1 MKWSQW
7 SCIIESDDL
16 IHNKILKSTLPIN
29 YKRVILVSW
38 SKSPISRPSRIDTL
52 CNNGMCFNLW
62 SVWSKRNSFICSYRL
77 ESLSRRK
84 QGRRLC
90 SIVLPHLTR
99 AAELS
104 REVSIIPMPMYNS
117 IHLHRFKNT
126 ISIMVNFISKDNLE
140 MLKFHSLSFKA
151 NVGRDYQYIE
161 IKNA

>member
-1 MKWSQW
+1 MWQYYFSSFLRQKSKGMIICTSNQTWSQW

-90 SIVLPHLTR
+90 SIIPPHLTR

-117 IHLHRFKNT
+117 IYTASRIL
-126 ISIMVNFISKDNLE
+126 L
-140 MLKFHSLSFKA
+140 A
-151 NVGRDYQYIE
+151 
-161 IKNA
+161 

>member
-1 MKWSQW
+1 MWQFYFSSFLRQKSKGMIICNQTYINNVLVKWSQW

-90 SIVLPHLTR
+90 SIIPPHITR

-117 IHLHRFKNT
+117 IYTASRIL
-126 ISIMVNFISKDNLE
+126 L
-140 MLKFHSLSFKA
+140 A
-151 NVGRDYQYIE
+151 
-161 IKNA
+161 